1 MAYLDFEKKFGD
13 DFVKELRSR
22 RESSAP
28 ATEASSAE
36 MGARLTHAANSGGGF
51 TGRDFERI
59 LGRNDL
65 LPINYL
71 SRGSMA
77 AAAVGR
83 VDVPNEFGGGSFGTG
98 FLISP
103 RLMITNNHVIGSE
116 EDARGAVIEF
126 GYERDANGNRKT
138 SHRFRLDP
146 ASTFITSDKNKLDY
160 TLVAVMAVSEDE
172 QSVRVDEFGFLRLE
186 PATHKVEAGEFVTV
200 IQHPKGDEKFISIR
214 ENKVLQIGA
223 APGGFEQDFLWYAS
237 DTAPGSSGAPA
248 FNDGWQ
254 VVAVHHRG
262 VPVTQNNGD
271 AIQYQRS
278 SGEWISKEEAEKLP
292 DDLLRWEANEGV
304 RVSSILADIR
314 VQQQAPDKGFALVK
328 DLLDD
333 ADKIRPLLGRTDRV
347 SIVSPIAPPT
357 SQVEATLEAS
367 RRSSTGVHPVA
378 YFAGRKGYDPNF
390 LGQAIPL
397 PTITD
402 RALKFGKVAPIAGTS
417 DNALRY
423 EHFSVL
429 MNADRRLAFFTAVN
443 IDGSQSVSLGRD
455 DAWFFDARLPEN
467 LQVGND
473 FYSNEPG
480 GNYFDRGHLVRRLDP
495 VWGDDAT
502 AARANGDSFHWTNC
516 SPQYYLFNQSET
528 LWQGLENFILTNT
541 DRDDLKTTVFT
552 GPIFRSDDELHRG
565 VLVPQAFWKLVA
577 VKDRANKLFTSAYIV
592 SQKKYATNIDFEVI
606 PVGEFNNFQVS
617 IARLEELTGL
627 AFDKEVRAAD
637 VIPGEKK
644 GIPLRSLA
652 DVKHPRRSKT
662 SSGGFGKFENFEAFI
677 SSYTQAQIVAEKQE
691 ESAIGLEARR
701 KKIRQRRQRDV
712 VEIAASVVD
721 YLGIDTEGGDS
732 HQQMIL
738 NVTDAI
744 QDDPDIHDDLQRVI
758 DDKEEVFLSV
768 RFGDRMGLQQP
779 VPGVKDGSELRVRGE
794 WITKEKAYAHGGKK
808 LSVIHFTHH
817 PLGFIC
823 DATQCWEQQFTNMM
837 KEAIVETIASFI
849 CHHTYFIPR
858 TYTFFSRK
866 ER

>member
-1 MAYLDFEKKFGD
+1 MPYLDFEKKFSD

-22 RESSAP
+22 RESVTP
-28 ATEASSAE
+28 ATEVSSGE

-65 LPINYL
+65 MPINYL
-71 SRGSMA
+71 SRGLMA

-83 VDVPNEFGGGSFGTG
+83 VDVPSEFGGSGSFGTG

-103 RLMITNNHVIGSE
+103 RLMITNNHVIGSP
-116 EDARGAVIEF
+116 DAAQEAVIEF
-126 GYERDANGNRKT
+126 GYERDVNGKFKT

-146 ASTFITSDKNKLDY
+146 ASTFITSGKDKLDY
-160 TLVAVMAVSEDE
+160 TLVAVMAESDDRGI
-172 QSVRVDEFGFLRLE
+172 QIDEFGFLRLE
-186 PATHKVEAGEFVTV
+186 PGVHKVGEGEFVTI
-200 IQHPKGDEKFISIR
+200 IQHPNGEEKFIAIR

-223 APGGFEQDFLWYAS
+223 APGGFEKDFLWYAS
-237 DTAPGSSGAPA
+237 DTAPGSSGSPA

-262 VPVTQNNGD
+262 VPVTQNTGGE
-271 AIQYQRS
+271 IEYQRS

-314 VQQQAPDKGFALVK
+314 QQQQAPGQGFALVK

-333 ADKIRPLLGRTDRV
+333 VDKIRPLSGRNERG
-347 SIVSPIAPPT
+347 SIVSPIAIP
-357 SQVEATLEAS
+357 SEVGGTLEAG
-367 RRSSTGVHPVA
+367 RRQSTGVHPVA
-378 YFAGRKGYDPNF
+378 YFVGRKGYDPNF

-397 PTITD
+397 PTLTD
-402 RALKFGKVAPIAGTS
+402 RAMKFGKVAPIAGTQ
-417 DNALRY
+417 DNVLRY
-423 EHFSVL
+423 EHFSVV

-443 IDGSQSVSLGRD
+443 IDGSQSLNLGRN
-455 DAWFFDARLPEN
+455 DAWFFDGRLPEN

-473 FYSNEPG
+473 FYSNEPEPKK
-480 GNYFDRGHLVRRLDP
+480 NYFDRGHLVRRLDP

-502 AARANGDSFHWTNC
+502 AARANEDSFHYTNC
-516 SPQYYLFNQSET
+516 SPQYFLFNQSET

-541 DRDDLKTTVFT
+541 DQDDLKTTVFT
-552 GPIFRSDDELHRG
+552 GPIFRDDDELHRG

-577 VKDRANKLFTSAYIV
+577 VKDRANKLFASAYVV
-592 SQKKYATNIDFEVI
+592 SQKKFAKNIPFELL

-627 AFDKEVRAAD
+627 TFDQSVRTAD
-637 VIPGEKK
+637 VIPGEPQ
-644 GIPLRSLA
+644 GRPLRSLV
-652 DVKHPRRSKT
+652 DIKLPRSS
-662 SSGGFGKFENFEAFI
+662 SSGSESFGKFESFEAFI
-677 SSYTQAQIVAEKQE
+677 TSYTQAQILADKQE

-701 KKIRQRRQRDV
+701 KKMRQGRERDV
-712 VEIAASVVD
+712 VEIAVSVVK
-721 YLGIDTEGGDS
+721 YLGIDTKGGDS
-732 HQQMIL
+732 HQQMYL
-738 NVTDAI
+738 NVTDTI

-758 DDKEEVFLSV
+758 DGNEEVFLSV
-768 RFGDRMGLQQP
+768 RFGDRMGLPQP
-779 VPGVKDGSELRVRGE
+779 VPGIKNGSELRVRGE
-794 WITKEKAYAHGGKK
+794 WITKDKAYAHGGKK

-823 DATQCWEQQFTNMM
+823 DNTQCWE
-837 KEAIVETIASFI
+837 
-849 CHHTYFIPR
+849 
-858 TYTFFSRK
+858 
-866 ER
+866 